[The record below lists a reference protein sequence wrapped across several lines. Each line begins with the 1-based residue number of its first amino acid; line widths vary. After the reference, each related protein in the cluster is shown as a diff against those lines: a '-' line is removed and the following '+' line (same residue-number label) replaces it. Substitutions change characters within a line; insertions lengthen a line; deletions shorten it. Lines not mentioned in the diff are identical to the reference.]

1 MSILNNEITTPRQA
15 KNGTRAFL
23 CKRTGSVYTS
33 YKSGYVRR
41 KAPGIRIYQ
50 LNKKSVIR
58 SVSWCNWSNWSNGM
72 EYKVTRRIM
81 ILDEA
86 KRLELIEKLSENYV
100 PSYEKAGFS
109 RRYLK

>member
-23 CKRTGSVYTS
+23 CERTGSVYTS

-41 KAPGIRIYQ
+41 KAPETRIYQ

-58 SVSWCNWSNWSNGM
+58 SVNPFNGM
-72 EYKVTRRIM
+72 EYKITRRIM

-100 PSYEKAGFS
+100 PSYEKFGFP

>member
-1 MSILNNEITTPRQA
+1 MSVLNNEVTTVRQA

-23 CKRTGSVYTS
+23 CERTGSVYTS

-41 KAPGIRIYQ
+41 KAPYKKIYQ
-50 LNKKSVIR
+50 LNKKSVLR
-58 SVSWCNWSNWSNGM
+58 FKNPFNGM

-86 KRLELIEKLSENYV
+86 KRLELIEKLSENYI
-100 PSYEKAGFS
+100 PFYETTGF
-109 RRYLK
+109 RIYLK